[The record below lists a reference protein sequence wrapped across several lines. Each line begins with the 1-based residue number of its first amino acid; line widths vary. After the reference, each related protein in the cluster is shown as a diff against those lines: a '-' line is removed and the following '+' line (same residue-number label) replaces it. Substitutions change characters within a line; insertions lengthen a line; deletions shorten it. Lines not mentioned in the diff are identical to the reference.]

1 MTYRTTEEIA
11 EEIASINSIRLKR
24 MELSRYLVKLKIE
37 YLAEHEIIGYDID
50 GFLEWVEQK
59 YGIRVSLNHN
69 GQINGNYDI
78 INDDRYI
85 WLVLKHK
92 T

>member
-1 MTYRTTEEIA
+1 MTKLTA
-11 EEIASINSIRLKR
+11 EDINSINSIRLKR
-24 MELSRYLVKLKIE
+24 LELSQYLIKLKIE
-37 YLAEHEIIGYDID
+37 YLAEHEIIWYDLD

>member
-1 MTYRTTEEIA
+1 MTKLTA
-11 EEIASINSIRLKR
+11 EDINSINSIRLKR
-24 MELSRYLVKLKIE
+24 LELSQYLIKLKIE
-37 YLAEHEIIGYDID
+37 YLAEHEIIEYDLD